1 MSIGYGQSFDPV
13 YGYICIICTYVYMY
27 VYSCFIDMYIV
38 YEVLCRHSSV
48 YPLSIYMKTV
58 IHRYCHQL
66 LMSAIWRR
74 WVRTND
80 YTLSSVICHG
90 IYMFSVQ
97 VQVQILY
104 KSSSTCMLF
113 SRFIHCF
120 SFLPLSICWKVCC
133 F

>member
-1 MSIGYGQSFDPV
+1 
-13 YGYICIICTYVYMY
+13 
-27 VYSCFIDMYIV
+27 
-38 YEVLCRHSSV
+38 
-48 YPLSIYMKTV
+48 MKTI

-104 KSSSTCMLF
+104 KSSSIHVCCSQALLIVSLSFRSASAGKYVVSDTCLAF
-113 SRFIHCF
+113 GRL
-120 SFLPLSICWKVCC
+120 SFTVAGPSICDSYTFSCP
-133 F
+133 